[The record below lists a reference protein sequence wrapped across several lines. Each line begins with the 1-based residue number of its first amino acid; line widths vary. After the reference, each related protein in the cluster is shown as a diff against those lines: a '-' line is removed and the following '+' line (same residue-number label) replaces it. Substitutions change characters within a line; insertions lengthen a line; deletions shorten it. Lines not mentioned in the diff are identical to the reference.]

1 MIILANIF
9 QAFILG
15 LLTPLT
21 AVCVLPLYP
30 GFLAYL
36 SGQISKTQESGE
48 ENRKVLV
55 LFGFIVTAGV
65 ITFMLLLGLIF
76 TTILKISLTKVIG
89 VVSPIAFAIL
99 GIIGIVLV
107 LDIDI
112 GKYLPAGK
120 TPSSNNPFI
129 DAFLYGFF
137 FGAIVIPCNPAF
149 IAAFF
154 TLSFS
159 GTSGFIENM
168 LNFLFFGLGLGAP
181 LLVFSLLSGASSA
194 TVIGFLVNK
203 KRKINVASG
212 AIMIVVSIYY
222 LLFVFRIFS

>member
-1 MIILANIF
+1 M
-9 QAFILG
+9 
-15 LLTPLT
+15 T

-36 SGQISKTQESGE
+36 SGQISKTQEASE
-48 ENRKVLV
+48 ENRKVLI

-65 ITFMLLLGLIF
+65 ITFMLLLGLLF

-89 VVSPIAFAIL
+89 IVSPIAFAIL
-99 GIIGIVLV
+99 GIIGIILV
-107 LDIDI
+107 LDIDV
-112 GKYLPAGK
+112 GKYLPTGK
-120 TPSSNNPFI
+120 APTSSNPFL

-159 GTSGFIENM
+159 GTSGFIANM

-181 LLVFSLLSGASSA
+181 LLTFSLLSGASSA
-194 TVIGFLVNK
+194 TVIGLLINNK
-203 KRKINVASG
+203 KKINVISG

>member
-1 MIILANIF
+1 MSILANVL
-9 QAFILG
+9 QSFILG

-36 SGQISKTQESGE
+36 SNQISKAQETGE
-48 ENRKVLV
+48 ENRKVLI

-65 ITFMLLLGLIF
+65 ITFMLLLGLVF
-76 TTILKISLTKVIG
+76 TTILKVSLTKVIG
-89 VVSPIAFAIL
+89 IVSPVAFAIL
-99 GIIGIVLV
+99 GVIGVILV

-112 GKYLPAGK
+112 GKYLPTGK
-120 TPSSNNPFI
+120 APTSSNPFI

-154 TLSFS
+154 TLSLS
-159 GTSGFIENM
+159 GAASFITNM

-181 LLVFSLLSGASSA
+181 LLAFSLLSGASSA
-194 TVIGFLVNK
+194 SVIGFLVNNK
-203 KRKINVASG
+203 KRINVITGS
-212 AIMIVVSIYY
+212 IMIVVSIYY
-222 LLFVFRIFS
+222 LLFVFRIFG